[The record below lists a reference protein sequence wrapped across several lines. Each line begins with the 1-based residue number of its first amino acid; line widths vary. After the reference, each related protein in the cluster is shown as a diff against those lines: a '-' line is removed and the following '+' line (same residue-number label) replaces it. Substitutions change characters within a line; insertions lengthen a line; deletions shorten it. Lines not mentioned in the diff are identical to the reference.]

1 LIAAK
6 HFFSPAAP
14 HWASLWD
21 YLQEARRKEGGLDPA
36 MISFILARTHID
48 AIPDYIL
55 EPVSVE
61 ELVAFVRDLQ
71 RRLSEMA
78 FPEMPS

>member
-1 LIAAK
+1 
-6 HFFSPAAP
+6 
-14 HWASLWD
+14 
-21 YLQEARRKEGGLDPA
+21 